1 VKQLACYLCVFV
13 KGIHRHTLIMSAI
26 QPEAALVGASTNGT
40 QVPDDV
46 EDLVRSDDP
55 EHVGPLPVIAKQNVT
70 D

>member
-1 VKQLACYLCVFV
+1 
-13 KGIHRHTLIMSAI
+13 MSAI

-55 EHVGPLPVIAKQNVT
+55 EHVRVLLSFAVSETRKVDSFSTWCLARQL
-70 D
+70 DL